1 MAPFSTGDNVI
12 FRRAPRLNK
21 ALAAL
26 AVTGSILLPRA
37 AAAEVTL
44 VEKDGWSVY
53 ITGRVQAFLN
63 YNKGDGYPG
72 SSVKDGNQNGVEL
85 RGGGQDRGDAYHEFA
100 VDGANEVGK
109 VEDMRIRTGFVGN
122 VLGFGIRKQINANTD
137 VLAYTAVTTYID
149 STIRRKYMEVKPDW
163 RESFLKITGPWGAV
177 TAGRFLTLFS
187 RGATEITYLYGF
199 KYGLGWPG
207 GISSITGSGPGAG
220 HVGFGVLGNGFG
232 GGIAYATPVL
242 GGAQINVGLYDANSL
257 VGAGAW
263 ERVKYPRA
271 ETEITFEK
279 KLGGNTMFKL
289 FANGAW
295 QKMYHKE
302 KPGDATILGAGYGG
316 RLEVGPVHLGLAGH
330 YGKGIGMDFALQP
343 SPAIWDS
350 RFDQFP
356 NTPNLRTFTGYYAQ
370 VMVSALKSLDI
381 SAGFG
386 ATSVAQN
393 PEDKQD
399 WKDDDGDPATNVCCD
414 KTSDTQKPTPTSVDS
429 VGFVTIKQQTGISGG
444 ATIHVTENIHIALE
458 YFRAMFQWY
467 RPTPA
472 LAGTTNPKQNFH
484 VVNAGITYAW

>member
-1 MAPFSTGDNVI
+1 M
-12 FRRAPRLNK
+12 
-21 ALAAL
+21 
-26 AVTGSILLPRA
+26 TGSLLLPRA

-72 SSVKDGNQNGVEL
+72 TAALKDGNQNTLQL
-85 RGGGQDRGDAYHEFA
+85 RAGGQDQAEAYHEFPGN
-100 VDGANEVGK
+100 DPTSLGK
-109 VEDMRIRTGFVGN
+109 IEELRIRTGFVGN
-122 VLGFGIRKQINANTD
+122 VLGFGIKKQINANTD
-137 VLAYTAVTTYID
+137 VQAFTAVTTYID
-149 STIRRKYMEVKPDW
+149 STQRRKYLEVRPDW
-163 RESFLKITGPWGAV
+163 RESFLKITGPWGAL
-177 TAGRFLTLFS
+177 TAGRFLTFYS

-207 GISSITGSGPGAG
+207 SVSNISASGPGAG

-232 GGIAYATPVL
+232 GGLAYATPSL
-242 GGAQINVGLYDANSL
+242 GGAQINVGLFDANSL
-257 VGAGAW
+257 VGAGPW
-263 ERVKYPRA
+263 ERVKLPRA

-279 KLGGNTMFKL
+279 NLGGGTMFKL

-295 QKMYHKE
+295 QKIYHKE
-302 KPGDATILGAGYGG
+302 KPNSATILGAGYGG

-343 SPAIWDS
+343 SPNIWDS
-350 RFDQFP
+350 RFEQFP
-356 NTPNLRTFTGYYAQ
+356 DDPNLRTFTGYYAQ
-370 VMVSALKSLDI
+370 LMVSALKTLDI

-386 ATSVAQN
+386 VTSVAQN

-399 WKDDDGDPATNVCCD
+399 YADDDMNPATNACCD
-414 KTSDTQKPTPTSVDS
+414 KADPQKPTPTSADS
-429 VGFVTIKQQTGISGG
+429 VGFVTIKQQMGISGG
-444 ATIHVTENIHIALE
+444 ATIHVTENIHVALE